1 MLPPT
6 LLLAPTTGHA
16 AVSPAYVTRLEFTVE
31 LAQALNLAPAA
42 GARQVF
48 SDLTPENPDYGI
60 VMAAYAAG
68 WISGFPN
75 GTFRP
80 SAPLTREQVAKCEV
94 LAVGLGARAAALR
107 GDRPA
112 FRDWGRIGNWAW
124 GYVDVAKARG
134 LLQGYRLDYFRP
146 QSTFSQAELSHLSS
160 QLATYLQTAPAPDLK
175 AMPRASAGSVLGTA
189 AISVTPDNL
198 GDDIALELSKS
209 PIPRPIWLSGAPSD
223 AVPYIS
229 GENVDG
235 QAGFYVGVFDLSR
248 GMVQAFSEFQL
259 TAADVLGTP
268 AGLRLSGPA
277 DGQAQSGAGIGPYTV
292 TLVDAGGHPAVAPEA
307 GVSVQLGAT
316 TQGPQG
322 FSLSPDGAPVGY
334 VTIAPGAASAS
345 FYFGD
350 ERAGGV
356 ALLAS
361 AQGLG
366 QATLRVG
373 ISGGSPT
380 ALRLA
385 GPAKG
390 FSGDEPLVGPCT
402 VSLFDQ
408 FGNRTVAPPG
418 GLSVALASSSTGVA
432 TFSPSPGGPNVEAL
446 AIPAGQ
452 GSMSFYYGDT
462 MGGSPM
468 LSAEAVGLSPAT
480 LSLQIISSTPAGL
493 EMTGP
498 TTTSTGAVTGPF
510 LVTLT
515 NATGDAV
522 PSPQGG
528 TTVNLASTSPGAHA
542 FAASRSGART
552 MSVRIPAGSSTVR
565 FFYRDTE
572 GGIPTISASATGVRP
587 ATRQLAVAAS
597 VPMAGRGL
605 DSATSPATPAQVRT
619 WYQAGMRNIFLNTFA
634 PGFARQYAASLRL
647 LDVAL
652 FQGYWTPAYTDETGA
667 ARARSAIAAARSVGY
682 PQGSDIFLDVES
694 TGGASAQHMVD
705 WIDSWS
711 TAVNRSGYV
720 AGVYFGV
727 PQPVTRAEAYHTTA
741 TRFWKSYSGSSITP
755 AVRGVCVVQT
765 DILRT
770 MDTDWLGTDNFGE
783 RCRGAGV

>member
-1 MLPPT
+1 MLPT
-6 LLLAPTTGHA
+6 LLLAPATGHA
-16 AVSPAYVTRLEFTVE
+16 AVAPAYVTRLQFTVE
-31 LAQALNLAPAA
+31 LAQALDLAPAV
-42 GARQVF
+42 GARPVF
-48 SDLTPENPDYGI
+48 SDLPPANPDYGI
-60 VMAAYAAG
+60 VMAAYEAG

-80 SAPLTREQVAKCEV
+80 WVPLTREQVAKCEV

-107 GDRPA
+107 DLRPA
-112 FRDWGRIGNWAW
+112 FRDAGRIGNWAW

-146 QSTFSQAELSHLSS
+146 QSTFSQADLSHLRS
-160 QLATYLQTAPAPDLK
+160 QLASYLQAAPAPDLQ
-175 AMPRASAGSVLGTA
+175 AMPRAKAGSALGTT
-189 AISVTPDNL
+189 AITVSPNGL
-198 GDDIALELSKS
+198 GDEIALEVSQS
-209 PIPRPIWLSGAPSD
+209 PIPRPTWLSPSPPD
-223 AVPYIS
+223 AMPYVS
-229 GENVDG
+229 GGNVEG
-235 QAGFYVGVFDLSR
+235 QTGLYVGVFDLAR
-248 GMVQAFSEFQL
+248 GIVRAFSELRL

-268 AGLRLSGPA
+268 AGLQLSGPV
-277 DGQAQSGAGIGPYTV
+277 DDQAQSGADVGPYTV
-292 TLVDAGGHPAVAPEA
+292 SLMDAGGHPAVAQGA
-307 GVSVQLGAT
+307 GVTVELAST
-316 TQGPQG
+316 SQGPHL
-322 FSLSPDGAPVGY
+322 FSLTPGGTPVRA
-334 VTIAPGAASAS
+334 VTIAPGTTSAS
-345 FYFGD
+345 FYYGD
-350 ERAGGV
+350 ERAGSL

-366 QATLRVG
+366 QATLQVD
-373 ISGGSPT
+373 ITGGSPT
-380 ALRLA
+380 ALDLA
-385 GPAKG
+385 GPAQG
-390 FSGDEPLVGPCT
+390 FTGGEPLVGPFT
-402 VSLFDQ
+402 VSLHDA
-408 FGNRTVAPPG
+408 FGNPTVAPAG
-418 GLSVALASSSTGVA
+418 GLWVALASSSTGSA
-432 TFSPSPGGPNVEAL
+432 TFSLSPGGPSVETL
-446 AIPAGQ
+446 EIPAGQ
-452 GSMSFYYGDT
+452 GSLSFYYGDT
-462 MGGSPM
+462 MGGSPT
-468 LSAEAVGLSPAT
+468 LSAEAVGLTPAT
-480 LSLQIISSTPAGL
+480 LSLEMISSTPAGL

-522 PSPQGG
+522 PSPAGG
-528 TTVNLASTSPGAHA
+528 TTVSLDSTSPGPYA
-542 FAASRSGART
+542 FAASRTGTRT
-552 MSVRIPAGSSTVR
+552 ESVRIPAGSSTVR

-572 GGIPTISASATGVRP
+572 SGLPTISATAAAIRP
-587 ATRQLAVAAS
+587 ATRQVAVAAS

-605 DSATSPATPAQVRT
+605 DSATSPATPAQVQA
-619 WYQAGMRNIFLNTFA
+619 WYQEGMRNIFLNTFA

-652 FQGYWTPAYTDETGA
+652 FQGYWTPAYTDQTGA
-667 ARARSAIAAARSVGY
+667 ARARSAIAAARSVDY

-711 TAVNRSGYV
+711 SAVNRAGYV

-727 PQPVTRAEAYHTTA
+727 PQPVTRTEAYHTTA